1 MRYRFGFAVL
11 TAALAFPTAASS
23 QAMTAAAPVL
33 RIGREIIKPGKDAAH
48 TKLETAWSRALE
60 STKWSGTLLALTSMS
75 GPSEVWFA
83 LPYASLDAM
92 QKTDATNDAIAS
104 VAAVTDRYAPAE
116 AEYMQDGR
124 QMVMTLLPELSYS
137 TGRPLTEM
145 RFLTAQRILVRAG
158 HRAEFVESRTA
169 IKAAHEKAKLADGY
183 AIYQVNFGMP
193 SGTYFVF
200 AARKSLAELD
210 DNTKTHTDPA
220 YLAALGVDW
229 TMKNAALVQAYEQ
242 SSETNIFK
250 VSVEMSYAPKEWKD
264 ADSFWKPKAAPKK
277 MP

>member
-11 TAALAFPTAASS
+11 TAALAFPAAASA
-23 QAMTAAAPVL
+23 QAMSAAAPVL

-116 AEYMQDGR
+116 ADYMQDGR

-137 TGRPLTEM
+137 TGRPFTEM

-169 IKAAHEKAKLADGY
+169 IKAAHEKSKLADGY
-183 AIYQVNFGMP
+183 AVYQVNYGMP

-210 DNTKTHTDPA
+210 DNTKTHADPA
-220 YLAALGVDW
+220 YQAALGVDW
-229 TMKNAALVQAYEQ
+229 AKKNALLVQAYEQ

-250 VSVEMSYAPKEWKD
+250 VSVEMSVVPKEWKD